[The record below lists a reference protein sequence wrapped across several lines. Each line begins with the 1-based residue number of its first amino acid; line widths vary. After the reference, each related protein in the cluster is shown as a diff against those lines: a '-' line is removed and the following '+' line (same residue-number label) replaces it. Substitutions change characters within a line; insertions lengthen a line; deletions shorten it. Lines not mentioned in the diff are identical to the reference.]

1 MSDDAQINLR
11 TVADYFGLPGT
22 APVEKDLHVVRAIRA
37 VTSIDASPFTLV
49 FGGGTA
55 LARAH
60 KIVRRMSEDVDF
72 KIVPR
77 PATPISR
84 NGLRRALGKLGDQV
98 TQALLDA
105 GFQFDPKDNA
115 RRHSQ
120 NENRYTVWQIPYDS
134 VGGAGQGLRSTIQI
148 ELTYAAL
155 RLPAVTLPVSSF
167 VAEAHQHPPEIPA
180 LPCVSVTQTAAE
192 KLVALTR
199 RTAMDLAGLS
209 RDADPALVRHIYDLH
224 LMRDLVDHDAV
235 AQMAKE
241 IAAADAEEFRN
252 QYPAY
257 HADIAGETRKALDA
271 FRTDPVHRARYTEF
285 VAAMV
290 YGEQIEFDNALA
302 TVTTMARRWFERLSD
317 GTVYGTY

>member
-1 MSDDAQINLR
+1 LSDDAPLNLR

-37 VTSIDASPFTLV
+37 VTSIDASPFILV

-98 TQALLDA
+98 SQALLDA
-105 GFQFDPKDNA
+105 GFKFDPKDNA
-115 RRHSQ
+115 CTHAQ

-134 VGGAGQGLRSTIQI
+134 AGGAEPAPDLIRGQGLRPTIQI
-148 ELTYAAL
+148 ELTYASL
-155 RLPAVTLPVSSF
+155 RLPPVTLPVSSF
-167 VAEAHQHPPEIPA
+167 VAEAHQHPPEMPA
-180 LPCVSVTQTAAE
+180 LPCVSITQTAAE

-235 AQMAKE
+235 ARMARE
-241 IAAADAEEFRN
+241 IAAADADEFRN

-271 FRTDPVHRARYTEF
+271 LRTAPSIGR
-285 VAAMV
+285 
-290 YGEQIEFDNALA
+290 
-302 TVTTMARRWFERLSD
+302 VTRSSSRRWSMGKGRNLIPPSAPS
-317 GTVYGTY
+317 

>member
-1 MSDDAQINLR
+1 MPINLR
-11 TVADYFGLPGT
+11 TVADYFGLVGT

-37 VTSIDASPFTLV
+37 VTSIDAHPFTLV
-49 FGGGTA
+49 FGDGTA

-72 KIVPR
+72 KVVPR
-77 PATPISR
+77 PATPVSR

-98 TQALLDA
+98 TQSLLDA
-105 GFQFDPKDNA
+105 GFVFDPKDSA
-115 RRHSQ
+115 CKHSQ
-120 NENRYTVWQIPYDS
+120 NENRYTVWQIPYGS
-134 VGGAGQGLRSTIQI
+134 AGQGLRPTTQI
-148 ELTYAAL
+148 ELTYTSL

-167 VAEAHQHPPEIPA
+167 VTEAHRHPPEIPA
-180 LPCVSVTQTAAE
+180 LSCVSVTQTAAE

-224 LMRDLVDHDAV
+224 LMRGFVDHDVV
-235 AQMAKE
+235 AGMAKE
-241 IAAADAEEFRN
+241 IAAADAVEFRN

-271 FRTDPVHRARYTEF
+271 LSTDPVHRARYTEF

-290 YGEQIEFDNALA
+290 YGEKAEFAYALA
-302 TVTTMARRWFERLSD
+302 TVSTMMRRWIGL
-317 GTVYGTY
+317 

>member
-1 MSDDAQINLR
+1 MSDDAPVNLR
-11 TVADYFGLPGT
+11 AVADYFGLAGT
-22 APVEKDLHVVRAIRA
+22 APVEKDMHVVRAIRA
-37 VTSIDASPFTLV
+37 VTSIDAGPFTLV

-84 NGLRRALGKLGDQV
+84 NGLRRALGRLGDQV
-98 TQALLDA
+98 TQSLLDA
-105 GFQFDPKDNA
+105 GFKFDPKDKACN
-115 RRHSQ
+115 HSQ

-134 VGGAGQGLRSTIQI
+134 PDGAGQGLRPTIQI
-148 ELTYAAL
+148 ELTYAPL
-155 RLPAVTLPVSSF
+155 RQAPVTLPVSSF

-180 LPCVSVTQTAAE
+180 LPCVSVPQTAAE

-224 LMRDLVDHDAV
+224 LMRNLVDHDAV
-235 AQMAKE
+235 ARMARE
-241 IAAADAEEFRN
+241 IAAADADEHRN

-257 HADIAGETRKALDA
+257 HADIAGETHKALDA
-271 FRTDPVHRARYTEF
+271 LRTDPIHRARYTEF

-290 YGEQIEFDNALA
+290 YGENVEFREAMS
-302 TVTTMARRWFERLSD
+302 TVTDLASRGLA
-317 GTVYGTY
+317 

>member
-1 MSDDAQINLR
+1 LSDEAPINLR
-11 TVADYFGLPGT
+11 TVADYFGLVGT

-37 VTSIDASPFTLV
+37 LTSIDATPFTLV

-77 PATPISR
+77 PATPVSR

-98 TQALLDA
+98 TQSLLNA

-115 RRHSQ
+115 CKHSQ
-120 NENRYTVWQIPYDS
+120 NENRFTVWQIPYGS
-134 VGGAGQGLRSTIQI
+134 AGQALRPTIQI
-148 ELTYAAL
+148 ELTYASL

-167 VAEAHQHPPEIPA
+167 VTEAHQHPPEIPA
-180 LPCVSVTQTAAE
+180 LTCVSVTQTAAE

-224 LMRDLVDHDAV
+224 LMRDLVDRHAV
-235 AQMAKE
+235 AEMAKE
-241 IAAADAEEFRN
+241 IAAADAVEFRN

-271 FRTDPVHRARYTEF
+271 LRTDPVHRARYTEF

-290 YGEQIEFDNALA
+290 YGEKAEFDEAMA
-302 TVTTMARRWFERLSD
+302 TVTAIARRWIAL
-317 GTVYGTY
+317 

>member
-1 MSDDAQINLR
+1 LSDEAPINLR
-11 TVADYFGLPGT
+11 TVADYFGLVGT

-37 VTSIDASPFTLV
+37 VTSIDATPFTLV

-72 KIVPR
+72 KVVPR
-77 PATPISR
+77 PATPVSR

-98 TQALLDA
+98 TQSLLDA
-105 GFQFDPKDNA
+105 GFMFDPNDNA
-115 RRHSQ
+115 CKRSR
-120 NENRYTVWQIPYDS
+120 NESRYTVWQIPYGS
-134 VGGAGQGLRSTIQI
+134 AGRGLRPTIQI
-148 ELTYAAL
+148 ELTYASL

-167 VAEAHQHPPEIPA
+167 VTEAHQHPPEIPA
-180 LPCVSVTQTAAE
+180 LTCVSVTQTAAE

-235 AQMAKE
+235 AGMAKE
-241 IAAADAEEFRN
+241 IADADAVEFRN

-271 FRTDPVHRARYTEF
+271 LQIDPVHRARYTEF

-290 YGEQIEFDNALA
+290 YGEKAEFDEAMS
-302 TVTTMARRWFERLSD
+302 TVTDLAGRGLT
-317 GTVYGTY
+317 

>member
-1 MSDDAQINLR
+1 
-11 TVADYFGLPGT
+11 
-22 APVEKDLHVVRAIRA
+22 
-37 VTSIDASPFTLV
+37 
-49 FGGGTA
+49 
-55 LARAH
+55 
-60 KIVRRMSEDVDF
+60 MSEDVDF

-77 PATPISR
+77 PATPVSR

-98 TQALLDA
+98 SQSLLDA
-105 GFQFDPKDNA
+105 NFQFDPKDKA
-115 RRHSQ
+115 CTHSQ
-120 NENRYTVWQIPYDS
+120 NENHYTVWQIPYDS
-134 VGGAGQGLRSTIQI
+134 VGGAGQGLRPTIQI
-148 ELTYAAL
+148 ELTYASL

-167 VAEAHQHPPEIPA
+167 VAEAHQYSPEIPA
-180 LPCVSVTQTAAE
+180 LACVSVTQTAAE

-235 AQMAKE
+235 ASMAKE
-241 IAAADAEEFRN
+241 IAAADADEFRN

-271 FRTDPVHRARYTEF
+271 LRTDPVHRARYNAF

-290 YGEQIEFDNALA
+290 YGEKAEFEEAMA
-302 TVTTMARRWFERLSD
+302 TVTAMVQRPIGKEKSW
-317 GTVYGTY
+317 V

>member
-1 MSDDAQINLR
+1 LSDEAPINLR

-22 APVEKDLHVVRAIRA
+22 APVEKDLHVVRAIHA
-37 VTSIDASPFTLV
+37 VTFLDANPFTLV

-105 GFQFDPKDNA
+105 GFLFDPNDNA
-115 RRHSQ
+115 CRHAQ

-134 VGGAGQGLRSTIQI
+134 AGGAGQGLRPTIQI

-155 RLPAVTLPVSSF
+155 RLPAVTLPVLFNAKPSTGNRFHRQGESCPWF
-167 VAEAHQHPPEIPA
+167 A
-180 LPCVSVTQTAAE
+180 LP
-192 KLVALTR
+192 
-199 RTAMDLAGLS
+199 
-209 RDADPALVRHIYDLH
+209 
-224 LMRDLVDHDAV
+224 
-235 AQMAKE
+235 
-241 IAAADAEEFRN
+241 
-252 QYPAY
+252 
-257 HADIAGETRKALDA
+257 DIAGRPQSMCCFA
-271 FRTDPVHRARYTEF
+271 
-285 VAAMV
+285 
-290 YGEQIEFDNALA
+290 
-302 TVTTMARRWFERLSD
+302 
-317 GTVYGTY
+317 